1 MAFFV
6 CKNNKKNNKR
16 YIEIKNKNKDAKEN
30 ILSTKTQY
38 GIIRREI
45 KHMSNEYYVKP
56 EKPFLLIYESRED
69 GVSVAWLETE
79 EDLTDVIEE
88 VKSYGCTIID
98 AIEIGSYRDI
108 EY

>member
-1 MAFFV
+1 
-6 CKNNKKNNKR
+6 
-16 YIEIKNKNKDAKEN
+16 
-30 ILSTKTQY
+30 
-38 GIIRREI
+38 
-45 KHMSNEYYVKP
+45 MSNEYYVEP

-79 EDLTDVIEE
+79 GDLTDVIDG

>member
-1 MAFFV
+1 
-6 CKNNKKNNKR
+6 
-16 YIEIKNKNKDAKEN
+16 
-30 ILSTKTQY
+30 
-38 GIIRREI
+38 
-45 KHMSNEYYVKP
+45 MSNEYYVKP

-79 EDLTDVIEE
+79 EDLTDVIDE
-88 VKSYGCTIID
+88 VKSYGWTIID